1 MPTQKSALGVSPF
14 YTPSTPEEC
23 AEIKIG
29 ILYDFCCL
37 NKTRKREKQWG
48 RYVLSPDPLEDQVRA
63 YLLSKKTEAGMQS
76 AIHDVILGKKTV
88 IQMLQNRKETNP

>member
-1 MPTQKSALGVSPF
+1 MPTSKISIGVSPF
-14 YTPSTPEEC
+14 YTPTTPEEC

-37 NKTRKREKQWG
+37 KTTLKREKQRG
-48 RYVLSPDPLEDQVRA
+48 RAIIVPDPLEAEVRA
-63 YLLSKKTEAGMQS
+63 YLLSKKTEAGMQA

-88 IQMLQNRKETNP
+88 EQMLKGGVRK